1 MIICYNF
8 SVRISREMPPFKAS
22 NYNSV
27 RHFQRECK
35 ENGRNLITSP
45 DKCKEFRRNLY
56 TNGGIRPAISGGG
69 APYSPATATLT
80 PYFSRAQAPA
90 AQKIP
95 NKSALPLK
103 KLPYE
108 TDKSR
113 SDNDKRLFRR
123 AKESHH
129 GLNST
134 ATAKAFPS
142 QKSIS
147 RQSRRR
153 SRQQVLPVHPLF
165 RSSVRRVLHLSPR
178 TANSSTRIRE

>member
-80 PYFSRAQAPA
+80 PYFSRAQATCSTKDSEQICTPVE
-90 AQKIP
+90 KT
-95 NKSALPLK
+95 PL
-103 KLPYE
+103 
-108 TDKSR
+108 
-113 SDNDKRLFRR
+113 
-123 AKESHH
+123 
-129 GLNST
+129 
-134 ATAKAFPS
+134 
-142 QKSIS
+142 
-147 RQSRRR
+147 
-153 SRQQVLPVHPLF
+153 
-165 RSSVRRVLHLSPR
+165 
-178 TANSSTRIRE
+178 